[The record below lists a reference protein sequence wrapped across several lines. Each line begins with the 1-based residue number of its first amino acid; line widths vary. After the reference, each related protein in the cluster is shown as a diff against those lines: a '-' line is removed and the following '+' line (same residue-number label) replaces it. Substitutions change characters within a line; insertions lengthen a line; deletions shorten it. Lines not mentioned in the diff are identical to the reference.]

1 MTSPSSP
8 QLQQVSL
15 RDQALAVIRQG
26 LIMGEIVPGEIYSAA
41 SLATRLGVSNSP
53 VREAMLTLV
62 NQGVMEAV
70 RNRGF
75 RVVPLSA
82 HDRMNVYDLRLLLEV
97 PSMGRLA
104 RSDLAAN
111 HAERFAEL
119 ADQIVSASQRQ
130 DMVGYLEYDRQFHL
144 GLLDLLDNPRLTAI
158 VENLRDQA
166 RLLGLKEL
174 SERGLLSSSA
184 EEHKP
189 ILEAVLG
196 GDVRL
201 AEALMTAHLEHIK
214 GDWGGG
220 SRH

>member
-1 MTSPSSP
+1 MISVPAS

-26 LIMGEIVPGEIYSAA
+26 LIMGEIVPGEIYSASSMA
-41 SLATRLGVSNSP
+41 AKLGVSSSP

-82 HDRMNVYDLRLLLEV
+82 RDVHNVYELRVLLEV

-104 RSDLAAN
+104 ASGLAAG
-111 HAERFAEL
+111 HEDGFAKL
-119 ADQIVSASQRQ
+119 ADQITSSSQERG
-130 DMVGYLEYDRQFHL
+130 MVGYLEYDRQFHL
-144 GLLDLLDNPRLTAI
+144 GLLGLLGNPRLTAI
-158 VENLRDQA
+158 VENLRDQT

-174 SERGLLSSSA
+174 SERGVLVASA
-184 EEHKP
+184 EEHGP
-189 ILEAVLG
+189 ILKAVVAGNKELTE
-196 GDVRL
+196 R
-201 AEALMTAHLEHIK
+201 LMTAHLEHIK
-214 GDWGGG
+214 GDWSGDP
-220 SRH
+220 SD